1 MTDPHPRSAESPR
14 PVARGLRR
22 LPSWRSLASLT
33 TLALA
38 LVGAL
43 ACQPQE
49 EAVSPTPSPAPD
61 FDPVAR
67 QYVEL
72 VLALGQHD
80 EAYVD
85 AFYGP
90 EELRQA
96 AETAARSLDQIG
108 SEADTLIAGLGE
120 PISGD
125 EMIELRRRY
134 LKRQLEAL
142 RARVDQLA
150 GVEMSFDEESKALYD
165 AVAPHHDEATFQ
177 ATLDNLE
184 GVLAEAGHTEGSLAE
199 RIAAFKSEFV
209 IPSDQ
214 LDTVFQTAIA
224 ACRERTA
231 QWLELPEGESFTV
244 EYVND
249 KPWSGYNWYQGDFQ
263 SLIQV
268 NTDLPIYIDR
278 AIDLACHEGYPGHH
292 LYNAL
297 LEKNLTRERGWVEL
311 SVYPLFSP
319 QSLIAEGSANYGI
332 DMAFPGDERIAY
344 EKEVLFPLAG
354 IDPERAEVYYGVLE
368 SLKGLSYA
376 GNEAA
381 RRYLDGEIDADQAAD
396 WLTQYAASERA
407 RSEQRVRFFDAYRSY
422 VINYNLG
429 QDLVRSWVER
439 EAGDDP
445 EARWQL
451 FGKLL
456 SSPLLP
462 SDLVADEPVAEAAGS
477 ETAES
482 EG

>member
-1 MTDPHPRSAESPR
+1 MPDPTPRSFDTSPSGAPGPR
-14 PVARGLRR
+14 HMPPWRR
-22 LPSWRSLASLT
+22 LASLT
-33 TLALA
+33 ILATA

-49 EAVSPTPSPAPD
+49 DAVSPTPTPAPD

-80 EAYVD
+80 DGYVD

-96 AETAARSLDQIG
+96 AEAAARTLDQIG
-108 SEADTLIAGLGE
+108 TEADTLIAGLGE
-120 PISGD
+120 PVEGD

-142 RARVDQLA
+142 RSRVDQLA
-150 GVEMSFDEESKALYD
+150 GVEMTFDEESKALYD
-165 AVAPHHDEATFQ
+165 AVAPHHDDATFQ
-177 ATLDNLE
+177 ATLDTLD
-184 GVLAEAGHTEGSLAE
+184 GVLAEAGHTEGTLAE

-249 KPWSGYNWYQGDFQ
+249 KPWSGYNWYQGNYQ

-297 LEKNLTRERGWVEL
+297 LEKNLTRDRGWVEL

-332 DMAFPGDERIAY
+332 EMAFPGDERIAY
-344 EKEVLFPLAG
+344 EKEALFPLAG
-354 IDPERAEVYYGVLE
+354 IDPERAEVYYRVLE

-381 RRYLDGEIDADQAAD
+381 RRYLDGELDADQAAD

-429 QDLVRSWVER
+429 QDLVRAWVER
-439 EAGDDP
+439 EAGDEP

-462 SDLVADEPVAEAAGS
+462 SDLVTDEVAVAPD
-477 ETAES
+477 TAET